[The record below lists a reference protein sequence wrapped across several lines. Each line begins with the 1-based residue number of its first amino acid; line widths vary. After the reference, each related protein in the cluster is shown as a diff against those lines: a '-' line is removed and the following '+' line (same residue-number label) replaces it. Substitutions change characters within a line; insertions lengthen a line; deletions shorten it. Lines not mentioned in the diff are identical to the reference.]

1 MKTAIILMIF
11 VAMVASI
18 SAEQDEENEVSNID
32 NTDLAEESVR
42 DCTAEGQRCG
52 RPTDGYCCGMSWCNC
67 HWVGGSRTQSA
78 QEVCYCGTMPILKP
92 LKDRYNL

>member
-67 HWVGGSRTQSA
+67 HVGLE
-78 QEVCYCGTMPILKP
+78 EVGRKVHKRCATVVPCPFS
-92 LKDRYNL
+92 NL